1 MVNKTTVNI
10 IKGNFPRWMIFLIDL
25 TIVILS
31 LTLAYLLRFNFNI
44 PQVEIKTFPLVYS
57 LVLSTRMLSFLV
69 SKIYAGIIRYTSA
82 KDAEKIFLTILSG
95 SLFFVI
101 VNLVN
106 HYILKGPYIIP
117 FSVLIIEYLISTFL
131 LISFRVMVKT
141 LYYEIK
147 NFNKDNKSIIIY
159 GAGESGVIAK
169 RTIDRDAA
177 SKYKVIA
184 FVDEDKR
191 KAGKTIEGVR
201 IYHIS
206 ELEEL
211 LQNNDVAHI
220 IVAIQRI
227 KPEKINEIAD
237 LALKYNTKVLH
248 VPPVQKWING
258 ELTFKQIKKIKIEDL
273 LGREPIVIDEE
284 NIKKSLFSKT
294 ILVTGAAGSI
304 GSEITRQLLQYS
316 PKKLILIDRAET
328 PMYEL
333 QLEVENTFHAKNV
346 EFILA
351 DICEEVRIEKV
362 FETFQP
368 EIVFHAAAYKHV
380 PLMEENPSEAVWVNV
395 RGTKILA
402 DLALKH
408 NVKKFVFV
416 STDKA
421 VNPTNVMGAS
431 KRIAEIYC
439 QTLNKLGKTKFV
451 TTRFGNVLGSN
462 GSVIPLFRKQIESGG
477 PVTITHPEITRFFM
491 TIPEACRLVLEAG
504 VMGDGGEIFVFDM
517 GERVKIVDLAKKMIK
532 LSGLTLG
539 KDIQIVFT
547 GLRPGEKLHEE
558 LLNND
563 ENTLPTHHP
572 RILKAKVKD
581 CDLQV
586 LKQIDELIA
595 LIESQKDFLI
605 VKKMKEIV
613 PEYVS
618 NNSVFVQLD

>member
-333 QLEVENTFHAKNV
+333 QLEVENTFYAKNV

-595 LIESQKDFLI
+595 LIESQNDFLI

>member
-131 LISFRVMVKT
+131 LISYRVMVKT

-333 QLEVENTFHAKNV
+333 QLEVENTFYAKNV

-351 DICEEVRIEKV
+351 DICEEVRIEKS
-362 FETFQP
+362 FRNISAGNCFSRSSIQACTFDGREP
-368 EIVFHAAAYKHV
+368 FR
-380 PLMEENPSEAVWVNV
+380 S
-395 RGTKILA
+395 
-402 DLALKH
+402 
-408 NVKKFVFV
+408 
-416 STDKA
+416 S
-421 VNPTNVMGAS
+421 
-431 KRIAEIYC
+431 
-439 QTLNKLGKTKFV
+439 LG
-451 TTRFGNVLGSN
+451 
-462 GSVIPLFRKQIESGG
+462 Q
-477 PVTITHPEITRFFM
+477 
-491 TIPEACRLVLEAG
+491 C
-504 VMGDGGEIFVFDM
+504 
-517 GERVKIVDLAKKMIK
+517 
-532 LSGLTLG
+532 
-539 KDIQIVFT
+539 
-547 GLRPGEKLHEE
+547 
-558 LLNND
+558 
-563 ENTLPTHHP
+563 
-572 RILKAKVKD
+572 
-581 CDLQV
+581 
-586 LKQIDELIA
+586 
-595 LIESQKDFLI
+595 
-605 VKKMKEIV
+605 
-613 PEYVS
+613 
-618 NNSVFVQLD
+618 